1 MTEITFIEPDGTR
14 KTVEAIEGA
23 SLMLA
28 ATMGGVDGIA
38 AECGGNCVCATCHC
52 LVLEGPTSALSDMGG
67 EEKDTLEFSAEEIFD
82 NSRLTCQLEATPAMN
97 GLVLRVVGK

>member
-1 MTEITFIEPDGTR
+1 MTEIVFIEPNGNR
-14 KTVEAIEGA
+14 KIVEAMEGA

-28 ATMGGVDGIA
+28 ATMGGVEGIA

-52 LVLEGPTSALSDMGG
+52 LVLEGPMAILGEMGE
-67 EEKDTLEFSAEEIFD
+67 EEKDTLEFSAEQVFE
-82 NSRLTCQLEATPAMN
+82 NSRLTCQLEATPAMH

>member
-1 MTEITFIEPDGTR
+1 MIEIAFIEPDGTR
-14 KTVEAIEGA
+14 KTVEAMEGA

-28 ATMGGVDGIA
+28 ATMGGVEGIA

-52 LVLEGPTSALSDMGG
+52 LVLEGPTTALGDMG
-67 EEKDTLEFSAEEIFD
+67 EDEKDTLEFSAEEIFE
-82 NSRLTCQLEATPAMN
+82 NSRLTCQLEAVPAMN

>member
-14 KTVEAIEGA
+14 KTVEAMEGA

-28 ATMGGVDGIA
+28 ATLGGVEGIA

-52 LVLEGPTSALSDMGG
+52 LVLEGPTGALGEMGE

-82 NSRLTCQLEATPAMN
+82 NSRLTCQLEATPAMD
-97 GLVLRVVGK
+97 GLVLRVIGK